1 MGEMVLK
8 EEEKVLLARERYL
21 SAFPEEQRGI
31 AGELLFAAYRQ
42 LTKERGPQIKVIPPD
57 SLLVRARQ
65 LAQEGLEDPYREQVF
80 KEAAQHFLE
89 LPREVLDAG
98 LAWVF
103 AWVHLSQETRNRL
116 RRRAREKEGGPGK
129 RSPDKV
135 EEARFENILQAA
147 YQELASGVSEPK
159 SVENLLR
166 QAKLVAA
173 KRGDTQFILAAENPD
188 ALIPLAE
195 RVLAQNRRARLAS
208 VSAPPTKA
216 EATEVKPTPEQGEAV
231 KRYLEGQDLK
241 LVAVA
246 GSGKTTTLRFMAE
259 AEPKKKVLYLAFNR
273 AIKEEGERVF
283 PENAAVRTLHGF
295 AHSQVVNWDYQ
306 KKLDKGKDNLPPRA
320 IAEVLELPRERYL
333 LAYVIRDTLNAF
345 LTSAADAPTLAHLP
359 ASYRLLREQKKG
371 WDLEAEY
378 VLKSVRLL
386 WKLMQDPRDP
396 FPLTHDGYVKMWS
409 QGNPVIRGY
418 DAVLVDEAQDL
429 SPVFLNVLEAHQG
442 KLQRV
447 YVGDPR
453 QQIYAWRGA
462 VNAMGRLEAPEAR
475 LTWSFRFGVE
485 LAEAVRAYFDYLG
498 DPLPVT
504 GKAPWSTQISME
516 APEEPFTVLA
526 RTNAGVVEAVAQ
538 LALGRSDKPKVHV
551 VGGVEELARLLLD
564 ADDLKHGRPRSFPHP
579 ELSMVWT
586 WEELEMLAQE
596 LHHPT
601 AKTLLRLA
609 QRYDLAKLAPALRGV
624 HVDEEGAATYV
635 LSTAH
640 KAKGREWDKVFLWD
654 DYLEVWEPK
663 VRQTYQEKGDEEEL
677 REAEN
682 LLYVAMTRARKYL
695 RVMPPLLKVL
705 RRELPPLRE
714 TQAPEGGK
722 GGEKVIEARVVQ
734 EGPMTPEPQGRGVL
748 GLAAFLAKIASD
760 PRIPEEIR
768 LEAASWLK

>member
-1 MGEMVLK
+1 MGEMALKK
-8 EEEKVLLARERYL
+8 EEEKILLARERYL
-21 SAFPEEQRGI
+21 SAFSKEQRGI
-31 AGELLFAAYRQ
+31 AGGLLFEAYRQ
-42 LTKERGPQIKVIPPD
+42 LTKERGPQIKDIPPD
-57 SLLVRARQ
+57 SLLVKARQ
-65 LAQEGLEDPYREQVF
+65 MAQEALEDPSREQIF
-80 KEAAQHFLE
+80 KKAARRFLE
-89 LPREVLDAG
+89 LPREVLDLG
-98 LAWVF
+98 LAWVLS
-103 AWVHLSQETRNRL
+103 WVNLPQESRNRL
-116 RRRAREKEGGPGK
+116 RRHIREKEKLPWLNKLEKAG
-129 RSPDKV
+129 
-135 EEARFENILQAA
+135 FERILQAA
-147 YQELASGVSEPK
+147 YQELASEGSEPK
-159 SVENLLR
+159 DVETLLSH
-166 QAKLVAA
+166 AKLIAA
-173 KRGDTQFILAAENPD
+173 KQGYHQFILAAQAQGPD

-208 VSAPPTKA
+208 VPPPPTKA
-216 EATEVKPTPEQGEAV
+216 EARSLKPTPEQWEAV

-283 PENAAVRTLHGF
+283 PENTAVRTLHGF
-295 AHSQVVNWDYQ
+295 AHSQVVNRDYQ

-320 IAEVLELPRERYL
+320 IADALELSQEKYL

-345 LTSAADAPTLAHLP
+345 LTSAADTPTPAHLP

-386 WKLMQDPRDP
+386 WRLMQDPHDP

-429 SPVFLNVLEAHQG
+429 SRVFLNVLEAHRG

-462 VNAMGRLEAPEAR
+462 VNAMARLDAPEAW
-475 LTWSFRFGVE
+475 LTWSFRFGSE

-498 DPLPVT
+498 DPLTVT

-538 LALGRSDKPKVHV
+538 LALGHPDKPKVHV

-564 ADDLKHGRPRSFPHP
+564 ADDLKHRRPRSSPHP

-586 WEELEMLAQE
+586 WEELEILAQE

-609 QRYDLAKLAPALRGV
+609 QRYDLAKLASALREV
-624 HVDEEGAATYV
+624 HVDEEGAATYI

-640 KAKGREWDKVFLWD
+640 KAKGREWDRVFLWD

-695 RVMPPLLKVL
+695 RVMPSLLKVL

-722 GGEKVIEARVVQ
+722 GGGQVIEVRVVQ
-734 EGPMTPEPQGRGVL
+734 EEPIPLEPQGRGIL

>member
-1 MGEMVLK
+1 
-8 EEEKVLLARERYL
+8 
-21 SAFPEEQRGI
+21 
-31 AGELLFAAYRQ
+31 
-42 LTKERGPQIKVIPPD
+42 
-57 SLLVRARQ
+57 
-65 LAQEGLEDPYREQVF
+65 
-80 KEAAQHFLE
+80 
-89 LPREVLDAG
+89 
-98 LAWVF
+98 
-103 AWVHLSQETRNRL
+103 
-116 RRRAREKEGGPGK
+116 
-129 RSPDKV
+129 
-135 EEARFENILQAA
+135 
-147 YQELASGVSEPK
+147 
-159 SVENLLR
+159 
-166 QAKLVAA
+166 
-173 KRGDTQFILAAENPD
+173 
-188 ALIPLAE
+188 
-195 RVLAQNRRARLAS
+195 
-208 VSAPPTKA
+208 
-216 EATEVKPTPEQGEAV
+216 
-231 KRYLEGQDLK
+231 LK

-283 PENAAVRTLHGF
+283 PENAVVRTLHGF
-295 AHSQVVNWDYQ
+295 AHSQVVNRDYQ

-320 IAEVLELPRERYL
+320 IADALELSQEKYL

-345 LTSAADAPTLAHLP
+345 LTSAADTPTPAHLP

-386 WKLMQDPRDP
+386 WRLMQDPHDP

-429 SPVFLNVLEAHQG
+429 SPVFLNVLEAHRG

-462 VNAMGRLEAPEAR
+462 VNAMARLDAPEAW
-475 LTWSFRFGVE
+475 LTWSFRFGLE

-498 DPLPVT
+498 DPLPVK

-538 LALGRSDKPKVHV
+538 LALGRSDKKVHV

-564 ADDLKHGRPRSFPHP
+564 ADDLKHRRPRSSPHP

-609 QRYDLAKLAPALRGV
+609 QRYDLAKLASALLEV
-624 HVDEEGAATYV
+624 HVDEEGAATYI

-640 KAKGREWDKVFLWD
+640 KAKGREWDRVFLWD

-695 RVMPPLLKVL
+695 RVMPSLLKVL
-705 RRELPPLRE
+705 RRELPSLRE
-714 TQAPEGGK
+714 TQAPEGGE
-722 GGEKVIEARVVQ
+722 GRERVIQVRVVQ
-734 EGPMTPEPQGRGVL
+734 EEPVTLEPQGRGIL